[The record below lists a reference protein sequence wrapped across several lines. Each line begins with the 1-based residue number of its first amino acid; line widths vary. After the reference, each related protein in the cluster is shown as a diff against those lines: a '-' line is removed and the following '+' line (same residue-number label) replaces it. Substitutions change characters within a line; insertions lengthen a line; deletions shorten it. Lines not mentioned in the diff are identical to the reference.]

1 MDDGYVAPVP
11 KNPVPHERQQE
22 IAALLS
28 EVDGEQL
35 DHVLKVLKEDPSM
48 ADAEGTEMEL
58 DFDVLS
64 PMTISKLD
72 RYFRRVR
79 PEGSRLDNVEESS
92 GDESS
97 DED

>member
-1 MDDGYVAPVP
+1 MLRLCP

-28 EVDGEQL
+28 EVEGEQL
-35 DHVLKVLKEDPSM
+35 DHVLKVLKEDASM
-48 ADAEGTEMEL
+48 LDAQGTELEL

-79 PEGSRLDNVEESS
+79 PEGSRADNVEESS
-92 GDESS
+92 GEESS